1 MRRTVPLTFA
11 TLIVTSIPHVL
22 LAADGFEV
30 TAFRKSSE
38 NYYEIIIQGT
48 SKGQEIVCGLK
59 NAAGDI
65 IASDTQYTD
74 ALATKV
80 LISYS
85 GDDAVSAVC
94 ALNE

>member
-1 MRRTVPLTFA
+1 MRHMFSSTIAIISLAIFPQL
-11 TLIVTSIPHVL
+11 L

-30 TAFRKSSE
+30 TAFRKASDD
-38 NYYEIIIQGT
+38 YYEIIIQGT
-48 SKGQEIVCGLK
+48 IKGQEIVCGLK
-59 NAAGDI
+59 NSAGDI

-80 LISYS
+80 LIGYS
-85 GDDAVSAVC
+85 ADDAVSAVC